1 MHKLHAYKLHL
12 ISYSIIF
19 FMLLYILALFFS
31 LEGCLVNE
39 IIKKI
44 PFGLYSLLFILS
56 LVSYTLRFFRW
67 YYFLS
72 PLRPDITISRH
83 LLIYFSG
90 FALTTTP
97 GKLGETIRS
106 VFLSPLGISY
116 HQSLGAF
123 FSERLLDVVAVV
135 ALSALLFA
143 LAFPEYQQWAILSA
157 ALIITIFLC
166 LRSQFIP
173 VILNKFL
180 RHRSKDSIVAFQ
192 NHIGQFLGNRSMLT
206 VLPLS
211 LLAWGSQGYGL
222 YLIVDALGFE
232 TNPLLA
238 IGIYSASILA
248 GAVSFIPG
256 GIGATEAAII
266 VLLVSV
272 GMDLPLAA
280 AAAII
285 CRGMTLWL
293 AVIIGLISMFS
304 LSRRL
309 KINIAKI

>member
-1 MHKLHAYKLHL
+1 
-12 ISYSIIF
+12 
-19 FMLLYILALFFS
+19 
-31 LEGCLVNE
+31 
-39 IIKKI
+39 
-44 PFGLYSLLFILS
+44 
-56 LVSYTLRFFRW
+56 
-67 YYFLS
+67 
-72 PLRPDITISRH
+72 
-83 LLIYFSG
+83 
-90 FALTTTP
+90 
-97 GKLGETIRS
+97 
-106 VFLSPLGISY
+106 
-116 HQSLGAF
+116 
-123 FSERLLDVVAVV
+123 
-135 ALSALLFA
+135 
-143 LAFPEYQQWAILSA
+143 
-157 ALIITIFLC
+157 
-166 LRSQFIP
+166 
-173 VILNKFL
+173 
-180 RHRSKDSIVAFQ
+180 
-192 NHIGQFLGNRSMLT
+192 MLT

-293 AVIIGLISMFS
+293 AVIVGLISMFS